1 MVGPSLWAAPVSPD
15 RWFSA
20 ESLER
25 SRAYHRPLT
34 TAALLRTAGRA
45 CGLVVVWLLAM
56 AYVDDESARRP
67 VAALAVGAAIAA
79 SSWFPGVV
87 VDTWM
92 EYRHEPRFGSTPLP
106 IVRFTTVVLMGG
118 VLTVALGAAA
128 AVALRSVVGLTVWWP
143 AITWVAVVAVV
154 VFAGPGLARGFHRGE
169 PLDPQVA
176 TEFATIA
183 RSGGVS
189 AIEWQRLTSATESG
203 LNAMTLG
210 VFGRPVVLCTPEL
223 LAADDDLRDFVVAHE
238 VAHVRRRHH
247 RQALFTSAVG
257 MAVEVAALWLM
268 HRASLDRFDTG
279 LLDARSLPPA
289 MAVLAAVALPVGFVE
304 AWQSRANERRADLD
318 AIANLGSPGAVVL
331 RVLHQHDRSDLD
343 PGRLA
348 RLASGHPTPAERL
361 RAAERATRA
370 R

>member
-1 MVGPSLWAAPVSPD
+1 M
-15 RWFSA
+15 RTSA
-20 ESLER
+20 
-25 SRAYHRPLT
+25 
-34 TAALLRTAGRA
+34 RA
-45 CGLVVVWLLAM
+45 CGLVVVWLWAV
-56 AYVDDESARRP
+56 ASFDDACARRP
-67 VAALAVGAAIAA
+67 VAAMAVGAAIAA
-79 SSWFPGVV
+79 SSWLPGVV

-92 EYRHEPRFGSTPLP
+92 EYRHEPRFGSAPLP
-106 IVRFTTVVLMGG
+106 VLRFTTVVAMGG
-118 VLTVALGAAA
+118 VLTVALGAAVA
-128 AVALRSVVGLTVWWP
+128 IALRSVIELTAWWP
-143 AITWVAVVAVV
+143 AITWSAVVATV
-154 VFAGPGLARGFHRGE
+154 VFAGPGIARGFHRGE
-169 PLDPQVA
+169 PLDPEA
-176 TEFATIA
+176 EAEFAIIA
-183 RSGGVS
+183 RSGGVTS
-189 AIEWQRLTSATESG
+189 IDWQRLTSATESG

-247 RQALFTSAVG
+247 RQALITSAAG
-257 MAVEVAALWLM
+257 MAIEVGALWM
-268 HRASLDRFDTG
+268 VHRVSLDWFDAG

-318 AIANLGSPGAVVL
+318 AIANIGSPGAVVL

-361 RAAERATRA
+361 MAAERATA
-370 R
+370 SH